1 MKSLKESYNSE
12 VDLMYDYEKIFKK
25 KGWNVE
31 REKDKQNS
39 LSAMNISIW
48 KDKDDGQIC
57 FYIYC
62 DWGVDGYGDYYS
74 CQINDCSDVEY
85 DYDAVK
91 YKGFEVSGR
100 GFLLFERNQKKF
112 CDYLEQTLNDLAN
125 LKTNILESKKSTISK
140 SDFRYQ
146 QKVLSEIIDYLS
158 NNKKFNAYEGNY
170 TICCDFFT
178 NGIEFY
184 YLSYDSVS
192 SRDIVI
198 GYCNS
203 LEDVNSIIDELSKK
217 YKKIKESL
225 KESNSI
231 KTVNDFLMLCGDSEQ
246 LFSLY
251 SETDSLEN
259 VTLDEISRSYK
270 EWLNMEI
277 KGFYLYKR
285 EIVIEIKD

>member
-1 MKSLKESYNSE
+1 MKLKESYNSE

-25 KGWNVE
+25 KGWNIE

-85 DYDAVK
+85 DYSAVK

-112 CDYLEQTLNDLAN
+112 CDYLEQTLNELAN
-125 LKTNILESKKSTISK
+125 LKINITESKK
-140 SDFRYQ
+140 
-146 QKVLSEIIDYLS
+146 
-158 NNKKFNAYEGNY
+158 
-170 TICCDFFT
+170 
-178 NGIEFY
+178 
-184 YLSYDSVS
+184 
-192 SRDIVI
+192 
-198 GYCNS
+198 
-203 LEDVNSIIDELSKK
+203 
-217 YKKIKESL
+217 L

-246 LFSLY
+246 SFSLY

-259 VTLDEISRSYK
+259 VTLDEIYRLHK

>member
-12 VDLMYDYEKIFKK
+12 IDLMYDYEKIFKK

-48 KDKDDGQIC
+48 KDKNDGQIC

-85 DYDAVK
+85 DYSAVK

-112 CDYLEQTLNDLAN
+112 CDYLEQTLNELAN
-125 LKTNILESKKSTISK
+125 LKVNITESKK
-140 SDFRYQ
+140 
-146 QKVLSEIIDYLS
+146 
-158 NNKKFNAYEGNY
+158 
-170 TICCDFFT
+170 
-178 NGIEFY
+178 
-184 YLSYDSVS
+184 
-192 SRDIVI
+192 
-198 GYCNS
+198 
-203 LEDVNSIIDELSKK
+203 
-217 YKKIKESL
+217 L

-246 LFSLY
+246 SFSLY
-251 SETDSLEN
+251 SETNSLEN
-259 VTLDEISRSYK
+259 VTLDEIYRSYK

>member
-1 MKSLKESYNSE
+1 MKLKESYNSE

-25 KGWNVE
+25 KGWNIE

-85 DYDAVK
+85 DYSAVK

-112 CDYLEQTLNDLAN
+112 CDYLEQTLNELAN
-125 LKTNILESKKSTISK
+125 LKINITESKK
-140 SDFRYQ
+140 
-146 QKVLSEIIDYLS
+146 
-158 NNKKFNAYEGNY
+158 
-170 TICCDFFT
+170 
-178 NGIEFY
+178 
-184 YLSYDSVS
+184 
-192 SRDIVI
+192 
-198 GYCNS
+198 
-203 LEDVNSIIDELSKK
+203 
-217 YKKIKESL
+217 L

-246 LFSLY
+246 SFSLY

-259 VTLDEISRSYK
+259 VTLDEIYRSHK

>member
-1 MKSLKESYNSE
+1 MKLKESYNSE

-25 KGWNVE
+25 KGWNIE

-85 DYDAVK
+85 DYSAVK

-112 CDYLEQTLNDLAN
+112 CDYLEQTLNELAN
-125 LKTNILESKKSTISK
+125 LKINITESK
-140 SDFRYQ
+140 
-146 QKVLSEIIDYLS
+146 E
-158 NNKKFNAYEGNY
+158 
-170 TICCDFFT
+170 
-178 NGIEFY
+178 
-184 YLSYDSVS
+184 
-192 SRDIVI
+192 
-198 GYCNS
+198 
-203 LEDVNSIIDELSKK
+203 
-217 YKKIKESL
+217 L

-246 LFSLY
+246 SFSLY

-259 VTLDEISRSYK
+259 VTLDEIYRSHK

>member
-12 VDLMYDYEKIFKK
+12 IDLMYDYEKIFKK

-31 REKDKQNS
+31 RIKGNNRES
-39 LSAMNISIW
+39 GLSALNLSIYKNIQ
-48 KDKDDGQIC
+48 DGQIC

-62 DWGVDGYGDYYS
+62 EWGRDMFEDYYS

-85 DYDAVK
+85 DYSAVK

-112 CDYLEQTLNDLAN
+112 CDYLEQTLNEIAN
-125 LKTNILESKKSTISK
+125 LKVNITESKKL
-140 SDFRYQ
+140 R
-146 QKVLSEIIDYLS
+146 
-158 NNKKFNAYEGNY
+158 
-170 TICCDFFT
+170 
-178 NGIEFY
+178 
-184 YLSYDSVS
+184 
-192 SRDIVI
+192 
-198 GYCNS
+198 
-203 LEDVNSIIDELSKK
+203 
-217 YKKIKESL
+217 
-225 KESNSI
+225 ESNSI

-259 VTLDEISRSYK
+259 VTLDEIYRSHK
-270 EWLNMEI
+270 EWLNIEI

>member
-39 LSAMNISIW
+39 LSAMNISIY

-85 DYDAVK
+85 DYSAVK

-112 CDYLEQTLNDLAN
+112 CDYLEQTLNELAN
-125 LKTNILESKKSTISK
+125 LKVSVRE
-140 SDFRYQ
+140 
-146 QKVLSEIIDYLS
+146 
-158 NNKKFNAYEGNY
+158 NKK
-170 TICCDFFT
+170 
-178 NGIEFY
+178 
-184 YLSYDSVS
+184 
-192 SRDIVI
+192 
-198 GYCNS
+198 
-203 LEDVNSIIDELSKK
+203 
-217 YKKIKESL
+217 L

-231 KTVNDFLMLCGDSEQ
+231 KTVNDFLMLCEEDEQ

-259 VTLDEISRSYK
+259 VTLDEIYRSHK

>member
-12 VDLMYDYEKIFKK
+12 IDLMYDYEKIFKK

-39 LSAMNISIW
+39 LSAMNISIY

-85 DYDAVK
+85 DYSAVK

-112 CDYLEQTLNDLAN
+112 CDYLEQTLNELAN
-125 LKTNILESKKSTISK
+125 LKVSVRE
-140 SDFRYQ
+140 
-146 QKVLSEIIDYLS
+146 
-158 NNKKFNAYEGNY
+158 NKK
-170 TICCDFFT
+170 
-178 NGIEFY
+178 
-184 YLSYDSVS
+184 
-192 SRDIVI
+192 
-198 GYCNS
+198 
-203 LEDVNSIIDELSKK
+203 
-217 YKKIKESL
+217 L

-231 KTVNDFLMLCGDSEQ
+231 KTVNDFLMLCEEDEQ

-259 VTLDEISRSYK
+259 VTLDEIYRSHK